1 MAKDF
6 AFVVDQDVPAAAVEA
21 AIMVGIGDLAEDVHL
36 FDVFTGE
43 QIGEGKKS
51 LAFAVRLRST
61 EGTLTA
67 EQIGGA
73 RRRCTTR
80 TTTVT
85 SQKLTLAKLFT
96 AQLFS
101 GAGIASGY
109 AVGGLL
115 AEQITGRTAMAG
127 FAQMSV
133 ILGAGLVAYPLSTLA
148 SRFGRRTA
156 LTLGFG
162 IGTLGAAIVLTGVA
176 AGFLPVHGRHDAVR
190 LLDRRGPPGA
200 LRRVRHR
207 ESRQAGTGD
216 VDRHLGDDRRVRA
229 GAQLHGTGITTG
241 RAARHEESVGGCL
254 PHLDGLLPPRG
265 DRGLHPHS

>member
-1 MAKDF
+1 M
-6 AFVVDQDVPAAAVEA
+6 
-21 AIMVGIGDLAEDVHL
+21 
-36 FDVFTGE
+36 
-43 QIGEGKKS
+43 
-51 LAFAVRLRST
+51 
-61 EGTLTA
+61 
-67 EQIGGA
+67 
-73 RRRCTTR
+73 
-80 TTTVT
+80 T

-162 IGTLGAAIVLTGVA
+162 IGTLGAAIVLIGVA
-176 AGFLPVHGRHDAVR
+176 AGFLPLFMVGMMLCGSSTAAGLQARYAASDTAN
-190 LLDRRGPPGA
+190 PA
-200 LRRVRHR
+200 
-207 ESRQAGTGD
+207 EAGTGD

-229 GAQLHGTGITTG
+229 GAQLHGTGITT
-241 RAARHEESVGGCL
+241 RASCSA
-254 PHLDGLLPPRG
+254 
-265 DRGLHPHS
+265 